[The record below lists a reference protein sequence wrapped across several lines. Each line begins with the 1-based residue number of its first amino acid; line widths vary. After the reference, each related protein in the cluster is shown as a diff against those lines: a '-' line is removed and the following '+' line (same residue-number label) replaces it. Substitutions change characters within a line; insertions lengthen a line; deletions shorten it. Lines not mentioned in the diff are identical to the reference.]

1 MSLYDTTWEHD
12 RKLELRA
19 DAEEAM
25 FGEDDDGSCCSG
37 ILEEE

>member
-1 MSLYDTTWEHD
+1 MNLYDTTWEHD

-25 FGEDDDGSCCSG
+25 DEDDDGSCCSG

>member
-25 FGEDDDGSCCSG
+25 DEDEGSCCSG

>member
-12 RKLELRA
+12 RALELRA

-25 FGEDDDGSCCSG
+25 DEDEDERRSCG
-37 ILEEE
+37 LLEEE